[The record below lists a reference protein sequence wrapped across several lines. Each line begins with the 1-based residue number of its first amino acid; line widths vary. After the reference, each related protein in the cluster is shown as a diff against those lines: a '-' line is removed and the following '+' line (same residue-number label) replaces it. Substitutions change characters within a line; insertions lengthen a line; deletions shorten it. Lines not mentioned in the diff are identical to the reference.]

1 MSKLLDSLLPPS
13 RLAECLV
20 ADAIAAKRSQYVRDV
35 RQYAALV
42 RGGSLSQAEALAR
55 FNQLQAQQPEV
66 DPKGALFGML
76 VSLQPAHEYTYV
88 ERHAHLELQDEV
100 Q

>member
-1 MSKLLDSLLPPS
+1 MSQLLDSLLPPS

-20 ADAIAAKRSQYVRDV
+20 ADAIAAKRSRYVRDV
-35 RQYAALV
+35 RLYAASV
-42 RGGSLSQAEALAR
+42 RAGGLTQAEALTR

-66 DPKGALFGML
+66 DPGGVLFGML
-76 VSLQPAHEYTYV
+76 VSQAPQHEVTYV
-88 ERHAHLELQDEV
+88 ERHSHLELQDEV